1 MKKIIFIALMALI
14 SVPAMAQHNGHN
26 CGNCPH
32 HKQHQ
37 AQKAESKQCCDQ
49 QKPKTINGMAAEI
62 VEAFPAAK
70 SVKKEKKWT
79 VVYDA
84 KSKVLGYA
92 VYSKP
97 ASDGIKGFN
106 GETPVMIALDANKK
120 IVSVTLLDNNETP
133 GYVSRVIKAGLLKSW
148 NDMKV
153 NKALKKKVDTVTGAT
168 FSSKSII
175 ETVQATLKTL

>member
-37 AQKAESKQCCDQ
+37 AQKAQSKQCCEQNYEVLARLD
-49 QKPKTINGMAAEI
+49 EI

-133 GYVSRVIKAGLLKSW
+133 GYVSRVIEAGLLKSW
-148 NDMKV
+148 NDMKAD
-153 NKALKKKVDTVTGAT
+153 KALKKKVDTVTGAT

>member
-14 SVPAMAQHNGHN
+14 SVPVMAQHNGHN

-70 SVKKEKKWT
+70 SVKKERKLT

-84 KSKVLGYA
+84 KNNVLGYA

-97 ASDGIKGFN
+97 ASDGINGFN
-106 GETPVMIALDANKK
+106 GETPVMIALDANKQ

-133 GYVSRVIKAGLLKSW
+133 GYVSRVIEAGLLKSW
-148 NDMKV
+148 NGMKV
-153 NKALKKKVDTVTGAT
+153 DKARKKKVDAVTGAT